1 MNAALKLWRVLVV
14 LVLATGLEVSA
25 RQFEICPQWTV
36 QVLDDHGNVMTN
48 CNVEQ
53 EWQFYGLS
61 DEKREEKK
69 TDSSGSA
76 TFPPRSIS
84 ASVAHYVGSRAFSS
98 LNVHASF
105 GPSVSLWISATNLK
119 TSEISYSEHKLWLSD
134 SGAEGAATKDEIKTK
149 VRLKPLDLINFV
161 NGYDFAAV
169 KQFVTNNPDSV
180 KMRDS
185 IGFTP
190 LHWVATGQPK
200 NFEIASFLI
209 EAGADVNAQAKDG
222 STPLHRAAQFGAIE
236 LASLLISKGADVN
249 AVSHY
254 TGGLVT
260 DLDTPLHVA
269 LSSPENDETKIK
281 IMNLLLKH
289 GAKVNA
295 KNCFNE
301 TPLSYAAFLSG
312 PSVVEELLAK
322 GADPSIRNTDGK
334 SPLDMAKQF
343 KKTENVKVLEDFA
356 LKQK

>member
-105 GPSVSLWISATNLK
+105 GPSVSL
-119 TSEISYSEHKLWLSD
+119 SYSEHKLWLSD

-200 NFEIASFLI
+200 NFE
-209 EAGADVNAQAKDG
+209 
-222 STPLHRAAQFGAIE
+222 TPVF
-236 LASLLISKGADVN
+236 
-249 AVSHY
+249 
-254 TGGLVT
+254 
-260 DLDTPLHVA
+260 
-269 LSSPENDETKIK
+269 
-281 IMNLLLKH
+281 
-289 GAKVNA
+289 
-295 KNCFNE
+295 
-301 TPLSYAAFLSG
+301 
-312 PSVVEELLAK
+312 
-322 GADPSIRNTDGK
+322 
-334 SPLDMAKQF
+334 
-343 KKTENVKVLEDFA
+343 
-356 LKQK
+356 

>member
-1 MNAALKLWRVLVV
+1 LIP
-14 LVLATGLEVSA
+14 G
-25 RQFEICPQWTV
+25 FE
-36 QVLDDHGNVMTN
+36 
-48 CNVEQ
+48 
-53 EWQFYGLS
+53 
-61 DEKREEKK
+61 
-69 TDSSGSA
+69 
-76 TFPPRSIS
+76 
-84 ASVAHYVGSRAFSS
+84 
-98 LNVHASF
+98 
-105 GPSVSLWISATNLK
+105 
-119 TSEISYSEHKLWLSD
+119 
-134 SGAEGAATKDEIKTK
+134 
-149 VRLKPLDLINFV
+149 
-161 NGYDFAAV
+161 
-169 KQFVTNNPDSV
+169 VTNSETA
-180 KMRDS
+180 R
-185 IGFTP
+185 
-190 LHWVATGQPK
+190 
-200 NFEIASFLI
+200 
-209 EAGADVNAQAKDG
+209 AGADVNAQAKDG